1 MKKPKMPELK
11 NVAQVAVAR
20 SYLTGWFTVNS
31 KGGSAEARQL
41 ADKWL
46 EKNKDKLKK
55 EKEND
60 RWKAI

>member
-11 NVAQVAVAR
+11 NVTKAAVPR
-20 SYLTGWFTVNS
+20 SYLTGWFSVKS

-46 EKNKDKLKK
+46 KKHGDKLK
-55 EKEND
+55 EKT
-60 RWKAI
+60 